1 MTTSTPAAA
10 VAGKSH
16 SSQGS
21 RGLDWLK
28 TREGKIAAGAAA
40 AVLVVVMA
48 LRKKAGGGG
57 GFTAQPQ
64 AATSDG
70 TMQDRLDQLTGT
82 GGTLSELGAQVSGIA
97 GSLDQLRDLLDAQN
111 PANKTPAAKAP
122 PGGVTGLRASSNWQ
136 DINWL
141 WSPVQGASKY
151 LVELIQGRDTVVKR
165 QTVTGTSW
173 RVGGGLQADKPY
185 RVRVTPIGPTGAS
198 GPAASYT
205 YRTQPKR

>member
-1 MTTSTPAAA
+1 MTTATAPTPPR
-10 VAGKSH
+10 AGRS
-16 SSQGS
+16 
-21 RGLDWLK
+21 GLDWLK

-40 AVLVVVMA
+40 AVLVVLMA
-48 LRKKAGGGG
+48 LRKKAGGAGG

-97 GSLDQLRDLLDAQN
+97 GSLDQLRDLFDAQN

-141 WSPVQGASKY
+141 WNPVSGASRY
-151 LVELIQGRDTVVKR
+151 LVELIQGTNTVVKR

-173 RVGGGLQADKPY
+173 RVGGGLAADKPY

-198 GPAASYT
+198 GPAASYV